1 MRIIFMG
8 TPGFAVPSLKTLID
22 NKYNVVS
29 VVTVPDKKKGR
40 GQVISESA
48 VKLLALEN
56 RIDILQPINLKDIEF
71 TEKIRSLHPDL
82 IIVVA
87 FRILP
92 KEIFTIPASGSFNLH
107 ASLLPKYR
115 GAAPINWAIINGETE
130 TGVTSF
136 FLKEKVDTGNVIIQ
150 KKISIDPDDNAGKL
164 HDKLAELGAEAVLET
179 VRLIE
184 KGNFSVSEQDNSLAS
199 PAPKIFRE
207 DCQIN
212 WEQRAL
218 NIHNFVRGLSPYP
231 GAYSCLENKNV
242 KIHKTNITEI
252 RSLDNPGKI
261 IFENKKLYVSA
272 EDNLIE
278 IMELQPEGKKR
289 ISALDF
295 INGAD
300 KTKEL
305 IFNRK

>member
-1 MRIIFMG
+1 MG
-8 TPGFAVPSLKTLID
+8 TPEFAVPSLKTLID

-40 GQVISESA
+40 GQLISESA

-56 RIDILQPINLKDIEF
+56 RIDILQPVNLKDIEF
-71 TEKIRSLHPDL
+71 TEKIRSLLPDL

-92 KEIFTIPASGSFNLH
+92 QEIFTIPRYGSFNLH

-115 GAAPINWAIINGETE
+115 GAAPINRAIINGETE

-150 KKISIDPDDNAGKL
+150 NKISIDPDDNAGTL
-164 HDKLAELGAEAVLET
+164 HDKLAVLGAETVLET

-184 KGNFSVSEQDNSLAS
+184 KGSIQVFEQDNSLAT

-207 DCQIN
+207 DCQIKWN
-212 WEQRAL
+212 QKAL
-218 NIHNFVRGLSPYP
+218 IIHNFVRGLSPYP
-231 GAYSCLENKNV
+231 GAYTCLENKNV
-242 KIHKTNITEI
+242 KILKTNITDITHI
-252 RSLDNPGKI
+252 RGLDIPGKI
-261 IFENKKLYVSA
+261 FIENRKLYVSA

-289 ISALDF
+289 ISAIDF

-300 KTKEL
+300 KSKEL
-305 IFNRK
+305 IFRQK

>member
-1 MRIIFMG
+1 MG

>member
-1 MRIIFMG
+1 MG

-92 KEIFTIPASGSFNLH
+92 KEIFTIPRFGSFNLH

-150 KKISIDPDDNAGKL
+150 KKISIDPDDNAGTL

-199 PAPKIFRE
+199 PAQKIFRE

-231 GAYSCLENKNV
+231 GSYTCLENKNI

-261 IFENKKLYVSA
+261 FIENKKLFVSA